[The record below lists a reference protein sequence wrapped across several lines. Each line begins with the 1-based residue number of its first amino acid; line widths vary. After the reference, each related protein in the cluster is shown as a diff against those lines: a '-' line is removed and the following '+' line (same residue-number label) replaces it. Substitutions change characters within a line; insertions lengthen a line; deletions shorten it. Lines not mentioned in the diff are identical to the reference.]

1 MPLCYAVFLLLSGD
15 EGLIRCTFAYFHV
28 VGISFHCRNFLITE
42 KKNALL
48 SWLILKLCQSRGSAN
63 LASDID
69 IEIQKL
75 DEPELEPDE
84 SEMRHRHRV

>member
-1 MPLCYAVFLLLSGD
+1 MYICLFSRGWNFISLPKLSHN
-15 EGLIRCTFAYFHV
+15 RK
-28 VGISFHCRNFLITE
+28 

-48 SWLILKLCQSRGSAN
+48 SWLILKPCQSRGSAN
-63 LASDID
+63 LASDFD

-75 DEPELEPDE
+75 DEPELEPEE